1 MNTFTSWK
9 TLKLNWSEYGA
20 ELLGTAF
27 NLLVGFSIIT
37 FDFGKGLP
45 MERLIPAESPRLLIN
60 GLIFAG
66 SGALFA
72 ISPLGKLS
80 GAHLNPSLSM
90 AFWLQGKMHKVD
102 LFGYII
108 GQFIGAIIG
117 TFLAFF
123 LWGNYFAS
131 TNYCITS
138 PGIGYPLWYVFFTEV
153 FMTFLLVLSIFIF
166 LSHQRLLRWTP
177 MMVWLLV
184 ATMVWLGVP
193 ISGTSLNTA
202 RSVGPALLAWSWQ
215 DQWLYFIAP
224 PLGAL
229 VAVGVFRLIAMGE
242 LEVLTGKL
250 FHVPNYCCIFKN
262 VKVPHLKKH

>member
-9 TLKLNWSEYGA
+9 SLNLNWSEYGA

-80 GAHLNPSLSM
+80 GAHLNPCLSM
-90 AFWLQGKMHKVD
+90 AFWLQGKMHRLD

-108 GQFIGAIIG
+108 AQFLGAIIG
-117 TFLAFF
+117 TFMAFF
-123 LWGNYFAS
+123 LWGNYFIS
-131 TNYCITS
+131 TNYCITL
-138 PGIGYPLWYVFFTEV
+138 PGIGYPCGMY
-153 FMTFLLVLSIFIF
+153 FLLKF
-166 LSHQRLLRWTP
+166 
-177 MMVWLLV
+177 
-184 ATMVWLGVP
+184 
-193 ISGTSLNTA
+193 
-202 RSVGPALLAWSWQ
+202 
-215 DQWLYFIAP
+215 
-224 PLGAL
+224 
-229 VAVGVFRLIAMGE
+229 
-242 LEVLTGKL
+242 
-250 FHVPNYCCIFKN
+250 
-262 VKVPHLKKH
+262 